1 MRLVGVDTKISWTQS
16 TESINV
22 ARRHTRKKKHVWSKA
37 HKHTPSWRL
46 SVKASSYY
54 LSRWVICG
62 LLSSVNICLMQVKSL
77 LDPLIM
83 GVVTKWRVVDKSGH
97 IFRGSV
103 AVPLSLMRLTV
114 SDIMKIESTIVVC
127 VASIVN
133 YFYTKRRL
141 HAPMTHSTPNSRH

>member
-1 MRLVGVDTKISWTQS
+1 
-16 TESINV
+16 
-22 ARRHTRKKKHVWSKA
+22 
-37 HKHTPSWRL
+37 
-46 SVKASSYY
+46 
-54 LSRWVICG
+54 
-62 LLSSVNICLMQVKSL
+62 MQVKSL